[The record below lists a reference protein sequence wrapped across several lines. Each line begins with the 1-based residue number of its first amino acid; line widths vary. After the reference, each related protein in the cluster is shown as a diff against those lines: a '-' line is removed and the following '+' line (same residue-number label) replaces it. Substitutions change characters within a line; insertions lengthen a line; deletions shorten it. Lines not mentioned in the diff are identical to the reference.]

1 MCDMSATHA
10 LIMLRGMRLSR
21 YAARAHHL
29 TRHSSSPDET
39 FRDCHCEVPSP
50 HRRKAAIR
58 MQK

>member
-10 LIMLRGMRLSR
+10 LIMLRGVR
-21 YAARAHHL
+21 HHL